1 MRDVFPD
8 AVIALIPMMRG
19 YAMSLTRSRSE
30 ADDLVQDT
38 LVRAWRFRTAYEPG
52 TNLKAWLYKILRNI
66 FYSNHARR
74 RLVVQD
80 ADGRLTAQLSCTPE
94 QEWQVEF
101 GDVLRSLD
109 RLTPDTRDALLLIV
123 VAGLSYDE
131 AAEVCG
137 CATGTLKSRGS
148 RARARLAEL
157 LDYDLPAARRH
168 LARRPAAPRGANEL
182 PGRA

>member
-19 YAMSLTRSRSE
+19 YAMSLTRSRPE

-38 LVRAWRFRTAYEPG
+38 LVRAWRFRAAYEPG

-80 ADGRLTAQLSCTPE
+80 VDGKLTAQLACTPD

-101 GDVLRSLD
+101 GDLLRSLD

-123 VAGLSYDE
+123 VAGLSYEE

-137 CATGTLKSRGS
+137 CATGTLKSRVS

-157 LDYDLPAARRH
+157 LDYDLPARRH
-168 LARRPAAPRGANEL
+168 LARRPAPPPPAPGA
-182 PGRA
+182 

>member
-80 ADGRLTAQLSCTPE
+80 ADGKLTAQLSCTPQ

-101 GDVLRSLD
+101 SDLLRSLD

-123 VAGLSYDE
+123 VAGLSYEE

-137 CATGTLKSRGS
+137 CATGTLKSRVS

>member
-74 RLVVQD
+74 RLVVLD

-101 GDVLRSLD
+101 GDLLRSLD
-109 RLTPDTRDALLLIV
+109 RLTPH
-123 VAGLSYDE
+123 
-131 AAEVCG
+131 
-137 CATGTLKSRGS
+137 
-148 RARARLAEL
+148 
-157 LDYDLPAARRH
+157 P
-168 LARRPAAPRGANEL
+168 RRPAADRRRRAEL
-182 PGRA
+182 RPGRRSLRLRDRHLEEPRQQGPRPPGRTARLRPARRAPPSRAPSRRPSGCE